1 MVYYDQ
7 PQRSQIVLE
16 IFPKDGVSVSG
27 EKKMA
32 QSYRR
37 MVNYRVPFSQ
47 HLTPSL
53 NNDAHL
59 STSDSHVM
67 LPSIA
72 YMFGPP
78 VLTPNVNSSVGLLSW
93 LLAVLIKTSLW
104 GSLCLLLSSYLL
116 ELLLVLSVFTGLSL
130 FHIVFHGYDFRMVNY
145 C

>member
-1 MVYYDQ
+1 MLYYDQ

-27 EKKMA
+27 EKKNGPKLSKDGEL
-32 QSYRR
+32 QSA
-37 MVNYRVPFSQ
+37 SQ
-47 HLTPSL
+47 STLTPSL

-59 STSDSHVM
+59 FTSDSHVV

-78 VLTPNVNSSVGLLSW
+78 VLTPNANSSVGLLSSP
-93 LLAVLIKTSLW
+93 LAALVKTSLW
-104 GSLCLLLSSYLL
+104 GSLRLLLSSYLL